1 MRSDEIAEIFAEIAD
16 MLELRNDNFY
26 HKRAYRL
33 AADRGRDFP
42 EPIKAFLRCRQ
53 TSK

>member
-26 HKRAYRL
+26 HKRAYASPRRVC
-33 AADRGRDFP
+33 AIFP
-42 EPIKAFLRCRQ
+42 SR
-53 TSK
+53 